1 MISILSCKK
10 ASFSLLKGQTLFL
23 VSKMYVTYNMDVS
36 LLETGREPGKLDLLD
51 VQIYNVIV
59 SENCVV

>member
-1 MISILSCKK
+1 M
-10 ASFSLLKGQTLFL
+10 LLKGQTLFL
-23 VSKMYVTYNMDVS
+23 VSKMYVTYNMDVP